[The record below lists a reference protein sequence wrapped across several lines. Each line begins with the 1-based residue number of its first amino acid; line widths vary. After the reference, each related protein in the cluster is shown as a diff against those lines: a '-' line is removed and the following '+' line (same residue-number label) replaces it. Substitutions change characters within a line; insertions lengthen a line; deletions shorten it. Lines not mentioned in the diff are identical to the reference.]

1 MKTHKEKNNKEI
13 SRKDALKKIGDYG
26 KYAALTAMGTF
37 LILNPKKAQAMSP
50 SDPVSVAIFT
60 I

>member
-37 LILNPKKAQAMSP
+37 LILNPKKAQASSP
-50 SDPVSVAIFT
+50 SDPGSGF
-60 I
+60 